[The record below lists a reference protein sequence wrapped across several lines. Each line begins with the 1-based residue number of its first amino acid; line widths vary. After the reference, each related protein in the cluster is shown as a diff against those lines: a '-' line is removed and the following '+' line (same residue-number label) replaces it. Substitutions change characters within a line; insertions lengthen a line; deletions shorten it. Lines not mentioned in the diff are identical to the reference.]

1 MLKGAQK
8 QMIVVKTA
16 ENRFFEEAYF
26 VIRPN
31 AKADGEDMVSEAY
44 KIIDAY
50 TDKKRGKRDR
60 GAKKYLFAFAVFCSG
75 TAFGA
80 LLMGLIQVLV

>member
-44 KIIDAY
+44 KLIDACA
-50 TDKKRGKRDR
+50 DKKKHKKETP
-60 GAKKYLFAFAVFCSG
+60 AKKYLFAFASFCSG
-75 TAFGA
+75 TVFGA
-80 LLMGLIQVLV
+80 LLLWLFGALM

>member
-26 VIRPN
+26 VVRPN
-31 AKADGEDMVSEAY
+31 AKTDGEDMVCEAY
-44 KIIDAY
+44 KIIDAC
-50 TDKKRGKRDR
+50 TDKKRGKRDG

-80 LLMGLIQVLV
+80 LLMGLIHALM